1 MLSVCGGDGTVGWVL
16 SQIDTVQWA
25 AAPPPVAVI
34 PLGTGNDL
42 SRSLHWGGRYK
53 VRAWMGTKDG
63 NEISQKTIFGGGHL
77 SVKITNPDASR
88 PFLQVLWKLRNIVET
103 FD

>member
-1 MLSVCGGDGTVGWVL
+1 MCGGDGTVGWVL

-53 VRAWMGTKDG
+53 VSNPWGLNRINLCPYASKYWRFKSFILHF
-63 NEISQKTIFGGGHL
+63 ISPFTITHL
-77 SVKITNPDASR
+77 FK
-88 PFLQVLWKLRNIVET
+88 
-103 FD
+103 

>member
-1 MLSVCGGDGTVGWVL
+1 MLAVCGGDGTVGWVL

-53 VRAWMGTKDG
+53 VRLHIASEFRDKGDG
-63 NEISQKTIFGGGHL
+63 HRE
-77 SVKITNPDASR
+77 
-88 PFLQVLWKLRNIVET
+88 
-103 FD
+103 